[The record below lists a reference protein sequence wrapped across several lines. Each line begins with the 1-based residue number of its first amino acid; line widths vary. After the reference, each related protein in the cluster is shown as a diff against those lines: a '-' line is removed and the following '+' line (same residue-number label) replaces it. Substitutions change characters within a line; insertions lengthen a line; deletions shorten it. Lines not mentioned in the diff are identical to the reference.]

1 MNENDYVNLNNK
13 NFESFKRIVIELKN
27 NGSLHDIDK
36 HGRNILFWME
46 DLDKVKY
53 LVEEMQVNY
62 NLFSDNKCTP
72 VFFRNP
78 EVTEFYFK
86 KGLDINSKSND
97 CFSVLSVA
105 SKETTDKLVNLGV
118 NINDKYVFL
127 CWDRSGKDKEDFYW
141 KINFLYSKGMNIKDI
156 RYISYCKDPILL
168 DIMHKNG
175 FKIPEQDFFNA
186 LQSMINYNDTASL
199 NFIYEHYIKGKEKEI
214 FDEMVQSKK
223 IEINIKMFLFFYQTG
238 LIDSSG
244 YKINDTPWFF
254 TATLNEELL
263 KFFHKDE
270 PENFYKKD
278 NLNNNILFYKN
289 KGKFYDNDLKELI
302 SLIYIVPELV
312 FEKNNQDLNFFETMD
327 SEDQVS
333 FISYT
338 LDEVSSAEEKRE
350 YECNPCVKDEKHIF
364 ENVLE
369 NIIFKYMETNGSD
382 FLEEYDYKDE
392 VFERYAIYQKEQIRK
407 TVEDN
412 FSYSKAK
419 RL

>member
-1 MNENDYVNLNNK
+1 MDEKDYVNLNNK
-13 NFESFKRIVIELKN
+13 DFDSFKIIVSQLER
-27 NGSLHDIDK
+27 NGKLHDIDD

-53 LVEEMQVNY
+53 LVEEMHVNC

-72 VFFRNP
+72 IFFRNP
-78 EVTEFYFK
+78 EVTQFYFRE
-86 KGLDINSKSND
+86 GLDINSKSND

-105 SKETTDKLVNLGV
+105 SRETTEKLVNLGV

-127 CWDRSGKDKEDFYW
+127 CWDRSGEDKEDFYW
-141 KINFLYSKGMNIKDI
+141 KINFLYSKGMDIKDI
-156 RYISYCKDPILL
+156 MYIYYCKDNILL
-168 DIMHKNG
+168 DIIHKNG
-175 FKIPEQDFFNA
+175 FKIPEQDFCNA

-199 NFIYEHYIKGKEKEI
+199 SFMYEHYIKGKEKEI
-214 FDEMVQSKK
+214 FDEIVQSKK
-223 IEINIKMFLFFYQTG
+223 IEINRKMLLFFHQTG
-238 LIDSSG
+238 LINNSYD
-244 YKINDTPWFF
+244 KINDMPWFF
-254 TATLNEELL
+254 TATLNKELL
-263 KFFHKDE
+263 NFFHKDD

-278 NLNNNILFYKN
+278 SMNNNILFYKN

-312 FEKNNQDLNFFETMD
+312 FEKNKQDLNFFETMD
-327 SEDQVS
+327 SEEQVS

-338 LDEVSSAEEKRE
+338 LDEISSVEENRKYE
-350 YECNPCVKDEKHIF
+350 YNTSVKNGKHIF
-364 ENVLE
+364 ENILE
-369 NIIFKYMETNGSD
+369 NIIFKYMEANGSG

-412 FSYSKAK
+412 FSHFKAK